1 MLRYTILDI
10 IINNNDNISQQTLEC
25 FIEAIVEDPK
35 IDIIKEIIQE
45 IGEVGDIQHRIILRY
60 DNEFI
65 PVIKNINSMTPII
78 PLTEIPQ
85 NWHQYRCIGF
95 DLAHDDDIQNNV
107 NTDYNFCVSE
117 TFHLKEQIENLIKI

>member
-60 DNEFI
+60 ENEFI
-65 PVIKNINSMTPII
+65 PAIKNIIAD
-78 PLTEIPQ
+78 
-85 NWHQYRCIGF
+85 F
-95 DLAHDDDIQNNV
+95 DLTNN
-107 NTDYNFCVSE
+107 
-117 TFHLKEQIENLIKI
+117 IKS